1 MKKKVLIAI
10 AIMTAMLIPGCGNK
24 INEEAGLVSTLDEE
38 MNEDYTN
45 IMNMFETMGIS
56 GNFYEKKVS
65 ESTQDTSGAIQRGT
79 DYYVMAV
86 TNGGDI
92 YYGAVIDGEVNVWED
107 GAPAQTLD
115 SEKEYDGNVVV
126 RANVI
131 DGYDGSITADIVSFP
146 QYGGDI
152 DHAEA
157 TLTSENGYEC
167 AVNITNGRLSLYDYT
182 FEKDGD
188 KYLLQT
194 YDEGKAS
201 DETSIYVL
209 TMEKMETASEETAE

>member
-1 MKKKVLIAI
+1 MKKKAFIAI
-10 AIMTAMLIPGCGNK
+10 AIIAAMLISGCGNK
-24 INEEAGLVSTLDEE
+24 TNEEAGLVSTLDEE
-38 MNEDYTN
+38 MNEDYAD
-45 IMNMFETMGIS
+45 IMDMFEIMGIS

-152 DHAEA
+152 EHAEVI
-157 TLTSENGYEC
+157 LTNENGYEC
-167 AVNITNGRLSLYDYT
+167 AVNVTNGRLSLYDYT

-188 KYLLQT
+188 KYLLQA

-201 DETSIYVL
+201 DETSLYIL
-209 TMEKMETASEETAE
+209 TMEKIETISEEASK